1 MSVSALGIGTW
12 AWGDR
17 LFWGYGDRY
26 GEAEVEA
33 AFRAAVEAGV
43 TLFDTAEVYGMASQ
57 NAFWVGFVVL
67 FLHRCKLRLSLG
79 HYRGV
84 LRSLRYYSGGG

>member
-1 MSVSALGIGTW
+1 MLTETELGAGDVCICLGIGTW

-33 AFRAAVEAGV
+33 AF
-43 TLFDTAEVYGMASQ
+43 
-57 NAFWVGFVVL
+57 
-67 FLHRCKLRLSLG
+67 
-79 HYRGV
+79 
-84 LRSLRYYSGGG
+84 